1 MWPGGLRQQRVDS
14 STRHDLPPTS
24 ICIRPTDRPIY
35 ASRPRLV
42 RGPALSSLP
51 PSLNRYIPPRPGRDE
66 NLQKTRPIYQHS
78 LRCKLMLA
86 RVLGVDMQRGSM
98 PCAS

>member
-42 RGPALSSLP
+42 RGPALRLP
-51 PSLNRYIPPRPGRDE
+51 PSLPQPLYPVPAGAGKSADYTKKISKTTKKDKKNPGL
-66 NLQKTRPIYQHS
+66 NQK
-78 LRCKLMLA
+78 
-86 RVLGVDMQRGSM
+86 
-98 PCAS
+98 